1 MLREFTHDEKLFIK
15 KIVEIRETGE
25 TKRMVDLEVAK
36 LLKDELRDI
45 ALQWSVKSDPPTIT
59 IYPLTGKDELDN
71 ARDYYKISDYI
82 YLIEELVSLGFVKLQ
97 AFPYPLEDKFL
108 LYDQDKYTFED
119 GAFWIKSGPHEV
131 MGKMYDWKGLVN
143 NGAKKEFYSNFAYD
157 LNKIATSMV
166 YPLPLAI
173 SYVKNGFKTLED
185 ERYEKSRKESLKS
198 LHISQGSFLVA
209 LFAALFTILTSQCS
223 HSLDGQQFR
232 TIIKELQE
240 THIPTPL
247 NITTNDTIPV
257 SIQPSSIEDKQQ
269 VVGRDSINHN

>member
-108 LYDQDKYTFED
+108 LYDQDKYIFEN
-119 GAFWIKSGPHEV
+119 GEFWINSGAHEV
-131 MGKMYDWKGLVN
+131 MGKMYDWKRPVN

-185 ERYEKSRKESLKS
+185 ERYEKANKEALKN
-198 LHISQGSFLVA
+198 LHLSQGSFLVA
-209 LFAALFTILTSQCS
+209 FIVALFTILTSQCS
-223 HSLDGQQFR
+223 HSLDDQQFKS
-232 TIIKELQE
+232 IIKELQE

>member
-1 MLREFTHDEKLFIK
+1 MLREFTPDEKRFIK

-36 LLKDELRDI
+36 LLKDELRNI
-45 ALQWSVKSDPPTIT
+45 ALQWSVKSNPPTIT

-82 YLIEELVSLGFVKLQ
+82 YLIEELVNMGFVKLQ

-108 LYDQDKYTFED
+108 LYDQDKYIFVD
-119 GAFWIKSGPHEV
+119 GAFWIKSGTHKV

-185 ERYEKSRKESLKS
+185 ERYEKTNKEALKN
-198 LHISQGSFLVA
+198 LHLSQGSFLVA
-209 LFAALFTILTSQCS
+209 FIVALFTILTSQCS
-223 HSLDGQQFR
+223 HSLDDQQFE
-232 TIIKELQE
+232 TIIKELHKP
-240 THIPTPL
+240 HIPTPL
-247 NITTNDTIPV
+247 NITADDTIPV